1 MSCFR
6 KALSIKNV
14 LLNSKSQGFQW
25 GIDMKQR
32 VLLVYNDKAGSFKV
46 GYSRKALLHILENDG
61 FLVESVPP
69 DQFAREMPSLE
80 DYTALIVAGG
90 DGSVNSVVEQLM
102 KYNVE
107 KPPPIA
113 VLPWGTANDLY
124 RQLYHKGSGINDVI
138 DTIKNGKLSW
148 LDIGQV
154 NKRYFVN
161 VIASGLFS
169 DVACLTPGVFKR
181 LLGKTAYYLHALLR
195 FFTYRP
201 FDLQLE
207 VNGDVLEEKVYLF
220 LILNGSRVGGLF
232 NPAPEAVLNDG
243 KLHFLAIIKDLTLV
257 QVFKILK
264 CFLRGGTPDLPGTIN
279 YAGEIMH
286 IAYLNNLPLVVDGEK
301 GPQPPLKVK
310 LLTARIPFFTNQ
322 I

>member
-1 MSCFR
+1 MPGWRDCSR
-6 KALSIKNV
+6 GKKNWYGD
-14 LLNSKSQGFQW
+14 NMNHK
-25 GIDMKQR
+25 

-46 GYSRKALLHILENDG
+46 GYSRKALFNILENDG
-61 FLVESVPP
+61 FSVESVPP
-69 DQFAREMPSLE
+69 DQFGREIPSLE
-80 DYTALIVAGG
+80 NYTALIVAGG
-90 DGSVNSVVEQLM
+90 DGSVNSVVEQLINH
-102 KYNVE
+102 NVE

-124 RQLYHKGSGINDVI
+124 RQLYNKGSGIGDVI
-138 DTIKNGKLSW
+138 DVIKNDKLSW

-154 NKRYFVN
+154 NERYFVN

-169 DVACLTPGVFKR
+169 DVSCLTPGIFKR

-201 FDLQLE
+201 FVLQFA
-207 VNGDVLEEKVYLF
+207 VNGEVLEEKVYLF
-220 LILNGSRVGGLF
+220 LILNGNRVGGLF

-243 KLHFLAIIKDLTLV
+243 KLHFLAIKKDLTLV

-279 YAGEIMH
+279 FIGKSMH
-286 IAYLNNLPLVVDGEK
+286 LIYSNNLPLVVDGEK
-301 GPQPPLKVK
+301 GPKPPLEVK
-310 LLTARIPFFTNQ
+310 LITARIPFFTNQ

>member
-1 MSCFR
+1 MNQ
-6 KALSIKNV
+6 K
-14 LLNSKSQGFQW
+14 
-25 GIDMKQR
+25 
-32 VLLVYNDKAGSFKV
+32 VLLVYNDKAGLLKV
-46 GYSRKALLHILENDG
+46 GYSRRTLLHILENDG

-69 DQFAREMPSLE
+69 DQFAREVPSLE

-90 DGSVNSVVEQLM
+90 DGSVNSVVDQLI

-124 RQLYHKGSGINDVI
+124 RQLYKKNSGIGDV
-138 DTIKNGKLSW
+138 TNVIKNGKLSW

-154 NKRYFVN
+154 NECYFVN

-169 DVACLTPGVFKR
+169 DVSCLTPGVFKR

-195 FFTYRP
+195 FFTYQP

-220 LILNGSRVGGLF
+220 LVLNGSRVGGLF

-243 KLHFLAIIKDLTLV
+243 KLHFIAIKKDLTLV

-264 CFLRGGTPDLPGTIN
+264 CFLRGGTPDLPSTIN
-279 YAGEIMH
+279 FTDKRMH
-286 IAYLNNLPLVVDGEK
+286 LAYSNNLPLVVDGEK
-301 GPQPPLKVK
+301 GPQPPLEVK
-310 LLTARIPFFTNQ
+310 LIPARIPFFTDQ